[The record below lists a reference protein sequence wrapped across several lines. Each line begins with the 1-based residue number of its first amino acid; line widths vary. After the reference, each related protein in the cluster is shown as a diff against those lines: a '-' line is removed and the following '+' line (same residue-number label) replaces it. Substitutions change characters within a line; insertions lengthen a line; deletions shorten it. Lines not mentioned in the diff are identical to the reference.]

1 VRIVGGQWRGR
12 ALVAPAG
19 RDTRPTS
26 DRVRE
31 AVFDVVT
38 SLVMSGRVS
47 PGPVHGPMV
56 ADGGSGSSA
65 ADEHEPAGPLTGFTV
80 MDLFAGSGAVG
91 LEALSRGAASCTF
104 VEAARPALAAL
115 RRNLDGLRVPAGAA
129 RVLAREAAGVLRE
142 EAAAGRRYTLL
153 FADPPYTAYE
163 EQEGPLAAYLP
174 LLVSPGG
181 LAVVETARRQ
191 ELRLPLAP
199 LVAKTY
205 GDTRV
210 TFLVLPD

>member
-38 SLVMSGRVS
+38 SLVMSGRV
-47 PGPVHGPMV
+47 GLEEHG
-56 ADGGSGSSA
+56 AATSAGGMESCA
-65 ADEHEPAGPLTGFTV
+65 ADEQEPAGPLAGFTV
-80 MDLFAGSGAVG
+80 VDLFAGSGAVG
-91 LEALSRGAASCTF
+91 LEALSRGATSCTF
-104 VEAARPALAAL
+104 VETARPALAAL
-115 RRNLDGLRVPAGAA
+115 RRNLDGLGVPAGAA
-129 RVLAREAAGVLRE
+129 RVLAREAAVVLRE

-153 FADPPYTAYE
+153 FADPPYSAYE

-174 LLVSPGG
+174 LLVRHGG

-191 ELRLPLAP
+191 ELRLPLVP

-210 TFLVLPD
+210 TFLVLPG

>member
-1 VRIVGGQWRGR
+1 M
-12 ALVAPAG
+12 LM
-19 RDTRPTS
+19 
-26 DRVRE
+26 
-31 AVFDVVT
+31 
-38 SLVMSGRVS
+38 SLVLSGRVRPDDRS
-47 PGPVHGPMV
+47 VET
-56 ADGGSGSSA
+56 ATSA
-65 ADEHEPAGPLTGFTV
+65 AGAGLSVAERRPAGPLAGFAV

-115 RRNLDGLRVPAGAA
+115 HRNLDGLRVPAGAA

-153 FADPPYTAYE
+153 FADPPYAAYE

-174 LLVSPGG
+174 SLVSPGG

-199 LVAKTY
+199 LVVKTY

>member
-12 ALVAPAG
+12 SLAAPPG
-19 RDTRPTS
+19 RGTRPTS

-38 SLVMSGRVS
+38 SLVLSGRV
-47 PGPVHGPMV
+47 GPERWAHDGP
-56 ADGGSGSSA
+56 AGGA
-65 ADEHEPAGPLTGFTV
+65 WLPAVDEQEPAGPLAGFTV
-80 MDLFAGSGAVG
+80 LDLFAGSGAVG
-91 LEALSRGAASCTF
+91 LEALSRGAASCAF
-104 VEAARPALAAL
+104 VETARPALAAL
-115 RRNLDGLRVPAGAA
+115 RRNLDGLRVQEGAA

-153 FADPPYTAYE
+153 FADPPYAAYE

-174 LLVSPGG
+174 SLVSPGG
-181 LAVVETARRQ
+181 LAVVETARRL
-191 ELRLPLAP
+191 EPRLPLVP
-199 LVAKTY
+199 LVVKTY

-210 TFLVLPD
+210 TFLARPD